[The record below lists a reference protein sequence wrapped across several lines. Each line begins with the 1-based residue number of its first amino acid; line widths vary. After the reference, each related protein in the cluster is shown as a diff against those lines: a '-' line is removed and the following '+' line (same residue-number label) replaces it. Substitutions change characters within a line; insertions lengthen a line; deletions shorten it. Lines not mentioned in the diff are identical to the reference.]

1 MLAHSERRMEGVAKG
16 RKPVLVAYAVR
27 DPVGAQQKAIWT
39 RIGAAWPHE
48 HGPGYSV
55 RLDALPLDG
64 RIVLLEATE
73 PKIIDGAKVETA

>member
-1 MLAHSERRMEGVAKG
+1 MQAAYTEVLRRVEVGKNG
-16 RKPVLVAYAVR
+16 RKPSLVAYAVK

-48 HGPGYSV
+48 NGPGYSV

-64 RIVLLEATE
+64 
-73 PKIIDGAKVETA
+73 